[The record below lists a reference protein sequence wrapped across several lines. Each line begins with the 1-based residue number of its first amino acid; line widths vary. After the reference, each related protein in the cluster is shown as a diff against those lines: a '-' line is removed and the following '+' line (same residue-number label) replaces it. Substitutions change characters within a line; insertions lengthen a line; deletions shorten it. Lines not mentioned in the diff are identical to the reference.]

1 MIDRPAGGKTLQE
14 LYQQGEHYQVVNAA
28 LVHLDSDPDSA
39 EAALYAFRSY
49 TARGLIGPAL
59 EMLEA
64 GGSPL
69 ASLPEFR
76 GLRGELAKMPSGRIE
91 WSTLRQRFEAN
102 LAAIYAR
109 HPALRQHDEA
119 FRGIPRTLEL
129 YRALDGNWQVSTVRS
144 PGRRR
149 WLPDLCDANG
159 LVARTRPPHDPDQSL
174 CSPYIIT
181 GDRFGLWFDLI
192 HGATEKMFL
201 TFRPRVY
208 VVEPDIRLLGVMLHT
223 SESVDRLCDERTS
236 IMVGPDCVEVL
247 IELLEQDSRRAL
259 PEYVVGGPCRDKS
272 FRRRLVEAIR
282 PLTKVRQRQARAAT
296 AAVQKQYDALPAGH
310 WAERFGQSSG
320 KGLRVLG
327 LTSRFTTVL
336 QYSMRDLKGAFERL
350 GHEFRLL
357 LEDNDY
363 DLLPQAGTAEV
374 IGSFKPDL
382 VVLIDHLWEEHSQV
396 VPANVPFLCWIQD
409 RLPHLFRK
417 EAGRG
422 VRPMEF
428 VIGYGF
434 PECLTEFDYPAD
446 RFLPCVIPTCPEQL
460 LDPDEGPEDLEQ
472 YRCDVMYATN
482 AYETPGEL
490 HQRHRQQYSGDG
502 RAFVDA
508 AFETL
513 MGLVGR
519 PGFCGDYDWSGL
531 VEGVER
537 ETGLTV
543 NDHGVR
549 REIGGML
556 RFIAHQWLRE
566 ASIRAAVR
574 WAEETGGRFNL
585 YGQGWEGRSEFAR
598 FARGPVEHGRPLGR
612 AFRAA
617 KISLHAGCNSAL
629 HQRVLDG
636 LCAGGFFLV
645 QEKPSDL
652 AHGLNQVIYRH
663 VRDKGLTP
671 PFMLRPADLPEPY
684 AAEYR
689 RFLTVRGSDP
699 ETGVVAC
706 REMMLNLEAQCDW
719 KCRPNAS
726 GIWPRYGEIVY
737 RDADH
742 LMERIDYFLQHDEER
757 RGLAAE
763 MRRAVLEHFTYD
775 ALVGSVVEFM
785 GRSLT
790 GEGRSPVEM

>member
-28 LVHLDSDPDSA
+28 LVYLESDPYSA

-49 TARGLIGPAL
+49 TALGLIGPAL

-69 ASLPEFR
+69 ATLPEFC
-76 GLRGELAKMPSGRIE
+76 GLRGELSKMPSGRVE
-91 WSTLRQRFEAN
+91 WDTLRQRFEAN

-109 HPALRQHDEA
+109 HPDLRQHDQA
-119 FRGIPRTLEL
+119 FRGIPQTLEL
-129 YRALDGNWQVSTVRS
+129 YRALDGNWQVSTAPS
-144 PGRRR
+144 KGRRR
-149 WLPDLCDANG
+149 WLPDLGDAKG
-159 LVARTRPPHDPDQSL
+159 LVAKTRPAHDPDQPF
-174 CSPYIIT
+174 CHPYIVT

-208 VVEPDIRLLGVMLHT
+208 LVEPDIRALGVTLHT
-223 SESVDRLCDERTS
+223 SESVDRLCDQRTS
-236 IMVGPDCVEVL
+236 IIVGPHCVEAL
-247 IELLEQDSRRAL
+247 IELLEQDSLRAI
-259 PEYVVGGPCRDKS
+259 PEYVVGGPCSDKG
-272 FRRRLVEAIR
+272 FQRRLVEAIR
-282 PLTKVRQRQARAAT
+282 PLTTDRQRQARAAI
-296 AAVQKQYDALPAGH
+296 AAVQKHYEALPAGH
-310 WAERFGQSSG
+310 WPERFGQARSKS
-320 KGLRVLG
+320 LRVLG

-357 LEDNDY
+357 LDENDH
-363 DLLPQAGTAEV
+363 DLHPQARTAEV
-374 IGSFKPDL
+374 IASFKPDL
-382 VVLIDHLWEEHSQV
+382 VVLIDHLWREHSQV
-396 VPANVPFLCWIQD
+396 VPANVPFVCWIQD
-409 RLPHLFRK
+409 RLPHLFKK

-422 VRPMEF
+422 VRSMEF

-446 RFLPCVIPTCPEQL
+446 RFYPCVIPTSPEQL

-482 AYETPGEL
+482 ACETPAEL
-490 HQRHRQQYSGDG
+490 HQWHRQQYAGEG

-531 VEGVER
+531 VERVER
-537 ETGLTV
+537 ETGLAVT
-543 NDHGVR
+543 DHGVR
-549 REIGGML
+549 REIGGLL
-556 RFIAHQWLRE
+556 RLIAHQWLRE
-566 ASIRAAVR
+566 ASIRAAAR
-574 WAEETGGRFNL
+574 WADQTGGRFNL
-585 YGQGWEGRSEFAR
+585 YGRGWEGRREFAQ

-617 KISLHAGCNSAL
+617 RISLHAGCNSAL

-645 QEKPSDL
+645 HEKPSDL
-652 AHGLNQVIYRH
+652 AHGLNQAIYRH

-671 PFMLRPADLPEPY
+671 PFTLRPADLPEPH

-689 RFLTVRGSDP
+689 RFLTIRGSDP
-699 ETGVVAC
+699 ETGVVAS
-706 REMMLNLEAQCDW
+706 REMMLNLEAECGW
-719 KCRPNAS
+719 RCRHSAS
-726 GIWPRYGEIVY
+726 SIWPRYQEIVY

-757 RGLAAE
+757 RGHAAE

-775 ALVGSVVEFM
+775 ALVRSVVEFI
-785 GRSLT
+785 GRALS
-790 GEGRSPVEM
+790 GEGRSPVET